1 MKMFNYSDL
10 QFSEVTSFKIHTLVI
25 MITNFVSGVSKEKFG
40 GTVRHSSPACRNL
53 MTSPP
58 KTQETFFTLD
68 KPVPKGEIIQ
78 WVTWKEAF
86 TIALSSSFV
95 ACWKKRKKASGNVF

>member
-1 MKMFNYSDL
+1 LHKFGALPPVLRKFEIEPTKYLINRNQNY
-10 QFSEVTSFKIHTLVI
+10 
-25 MITNFVSGVSKEKFG
+25 FVSGVSKEKFG

-78 WVTWKEAF
+78 
-86 TIALSSSFV
+86 
-95 ACWKKRKKASGNVF
+95 